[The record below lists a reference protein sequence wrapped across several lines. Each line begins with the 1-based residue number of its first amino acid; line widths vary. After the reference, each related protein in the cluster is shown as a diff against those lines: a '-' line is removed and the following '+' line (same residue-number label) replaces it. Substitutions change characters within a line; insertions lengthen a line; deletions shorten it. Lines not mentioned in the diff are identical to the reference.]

1 MPLLIQSVPGDP
13 VLFLASLVALAPFI
27 GFAVISAIPASRA
40 RLIEWISVLS
50 VGISAA
56 VSLLILYFEF
66 IGNGVGVYPAAYQ
79 QQFKFLNLGS
89 AGGTPVA
96 VSLGIYVD
104 WLTVVMIAAVS
115 FVSLLIV
122 IYSVG
127 YMHAEGRRRKRY
139 FGVISMFVGSMLGLV
154 LANNL
159 LELYIF
165 WELVGLGSYLL
176 IGFWYEKPSA
186 ARAAKKAF
194 IVTRFG
200 DMFLLFGIVLLLS
213 IGDHTLAY
221 SQLFSASS
229 IGKLNGSGLL
239 TIATLALFGGAMGK
253 SAQFPLHDWLVDAME
268 GPTPV
273 SAMIHGATM
282 VNAGVY
288 LVARMYPLF
297 TQTPFSSLFVAF
309 IGAFTALFAA
319 TMALGTYDIKRVLAF
334 STISQL
340 GYMFLALGAGAYIL
354 SSIGPTTNGV
364 PNYSLGYSAGMFH
377 LVNQAIFKALLFLAA
392 GSVMHA
398 LGGIQDMRQM
408 GALRSKLKIT
418 SITMLFGALSLAGIL
433 PFSGFFS
440 KDAILQSALAGI
452 PYSWVFVIIWLF
464 GIAAAFLTALYI
476 FRLWFMTFTGHSR
489 VPEEVHVH
497 ESPPVMTYPL
507 VVLAI
512 LSLAVGFTVLGVAG
526 FGMAVHYPVTFQAGI
541 ISGQTPYTEFN
552 GVFGLLADPFTYL
565 SLALAL
571 AGLFIAYAVWYRERN
586 LSAFL
591 SKPFPHGIQ
600 KVLAERYYFPQAY
613 DKLGMWIGYG
623 IARGLD
629 FFDRKAVDGF
639 INGVGAVFV
648 GASQRLRKSETGFVQ
663 NYASVIIAAV
673 VIIVAI
679 LLLFPGMGV

>member
-1 MPLLIQSVPGDP
+1 M
-13 VLFLASLVALAPFI
+13 
-27 GFAVISAIPASRA
+27 
-40 RLIEWISVLS
+40 
-50 VGISAA
+50 GISAA

-66 IGNGVGVYPAAYQ
+66 IGNGAGVYPTAYQ
-79 QQFKFLNLGS
+79 QQIDFINLGSVHGTSVYLNLGIYLDWL
-89 AGGTPVA
+89 AVVMLAA
-96 VSLGIYVD
+96 VSL
-104 WLTVVMIAAVS
+104 
-115 FVSLLIV
+115 VSLLIV

-139 FGVISMFVGSMLGLV
+139 FGVISMFVGSMLGLI

-159 LELYIF
+159 LELYVF

-194 IVTRFG
+194 VVTRFG
-200 DMFLLFGIVLLLS
+200 DMFLLFGIVLLLG
-213 IGDHTLAY
+213 IGNHTLAY

-229 IGKLNGSGLL
+229 IAALNGSGLL

-297 TQTPFSSLFVAF
+297 TQTPFSSLFVSF

-340 GYMFLALGAGAYIL
+340 GYMFMALGAGAFIL
-354 SSIGPTTNGV
+354 GSVGPATNGV

-418 SITMLFGALSLAGIL
+418 SVTMLFGSLSLAGII

-440 KDAILQSALAGI
+440 KDATLEAAFGGI
-452 PYSWVFVIIWLF
+452 SYSWIFVLIWLF
-464 GIAAAFLTALYI
+464 GVAAAFLTALYI
-476 FRLWFMTFTGHSR
+476 FRLWFMTFAGRSK
-489 VPEEVHVH
+489 VPEGVHVH
-497 ESPPVMTYPL
+497 ESPPVMTAPL
-507 VVLAI
+507 VILAVLA
-512 LSLAVGFTVLGVAG
+512 LAVGFAVFGVAG
-526 FGMAVHYPVTFQAGI
+526 FGMAVHYPITFQAGTL
-541 ISGQTPYTEFN
+541 SVLRTPYVEFS
-552 GVFGLLADPFTYL
+552 GVFGLLADPLTYL
-565 SLALAL
+565 SLFLAF
-571 AGLFIAYAVWYRERN
+571 AGLLVAYTVWYRERS
-586 LSAFL
+586 LESFMSRPL
-591 SKPFPHGIQ
+591 PHGVFR
-600 KVLAERYYFPQAY
+600 VLSERYYFPQAY
-613 DKLGMWIGYG
+613 DKIGMWLGYG
-623 IARGLD
+623 IGRGLD
-629 FFDRKAVDGF
+629 FFDRKVVDGF

-648 GASQRLRKSETGFVQ
+648 GAAQRIRKSETGFVQ

-673 VIIVAI
+673 VVIVAI